1 MPKSILK
8 NIDSSE
14 IFISEA
20 ERELRGDAGGTGNGG
35 GIIVAGHDTTGG
47 AEGSFH
53 YGDIFYGYNDD
64 GELVEMQRPSSLSL
78 VETHVAEGGDTS
90 NNEKTETNHGDDAG
104 DDTLKFDASMS
115 LSDIPGRESKS
126 KTRNIDRIRRQISQQ
141 SNDGSTN
148 RREDDNKSSRRR
160 NKNPTHAVD
169 DDVGLQSSRDAAIE
183 SEYTAHPSSNILAKR
198 RAAERRAKVDM
209 IRDATVYSG
218 KTQGGQGRS
227 ETVPTSETHHK
238 GERMSSMKF
247 QQRRRSD
254 SADAARERKE
264 ESADQA
270 NGDKRMPR
278 PLTIPPPMEIALPMS
293 ELRRARSTEDEP
305 TRRRRGSSR
314 TSSKMFPE
322 IQVADGSN
330 GGDRR
335 RSEGSLGRRKTSASA
350 LASASAKRGDV
361 FEKYRRKS
369 EQISAERG
377 GEASESFRSVRS
389 AASSHRSMASKYHKD
404 ATSSL
409 RSLGSARR
417 PTSVRAST
425 RPSELISPASTATS
439 RGGSADDSF
448 NSGQSASRISVSSLS
463 ARNRQ
468 KNMVQGGSRR
478 RYSSDANSSLEDG
491 LSAAFGDSLDSIGS
505 IWSSDDGSRSFS
517 SNRSSGKRAY
527 ASSKEARMR
536 IRDAASR

>member
-35 GIIVAGHDTTGG
+35 GIIVAGSDTTGG

-78 VETHVAEGGDTS
+78 VEANVAEGGDSS
-90 NNEKTETNHGDDAG
+90 NNEKTETNNGDDAG
-104 DDTLKFDASMS
+104 NDTLELDASMS
-115 LSDIPGRESKS
+115 LSDIPGREPSKS
-126 KTRNIDRIRRQISQQ
+126 QTRNRH
-141 SNDGSTN
+141 
-148 RREDDNKSSRRR
+148 EDDNKSSRRR
-160 NKNPTHAVD
+160 NENPTRAD
-169 DDVGLQSSRDAAIE
+169 DDTNYDDV
-183 SEYTAHPSSNILAKR
+183 EYTVHPSSNMHARR
-198 RAAERRAKVDM
+198 RAAERRAKIDM
-209 IRDATVYSG
+209 IRDATIYSG
-218 KTQGGQGRS
+218 DRPSVAATQGGQGRS

-238 GERMSSMKF
+238 SERMSSMNH
-247 QQRRRSD
+247 RRRSGSSD
-254 SADAARERKE
+254 VARDRKE
-264 ESADQA
+264 ESTDQA

-278 PLTIPPPMEIALPMS
+278 PRTIPPPIEIALPIS

-314 TSSKMFPE
+314 TGSKMFQE
-322 IQVADGSN
+322 IQVADGRN

-335 RSEGSLGRRKTSASA
+335 RSEGKLGGCKSPASA

-369 EQISAERG
+369 EQISVECS

-389 AASSHRSMASKYHKD
+389 AASSHRSIASKYHKD

-417 PTSVRAST
+417 PSNVRASST

-448 NSGQSASRISVSSLS
+448 NSRQSASRISVSSLS
-463 ARNRQ
+463 ARNR
-468 KNMVQGGSRR
+468 KPQGGSRR

-505 IWSSDDGSRSFS
+505 LWSSDDGSRSFS

-536 IRDAASR
+536 IRDAASSSR

>member
-20 ERELRGDAGGTGNGG
+20 ERELRGDAGDTGNGG

-115 LSDIPGRESKS
+115 LSDIPGRESPKS
-126 KTRNIDRIRRQISQQ
+126 QTRNIDRIRRQISQQ
-141 SNDGSTN
+141 SDDKSTN
-148 RREDDNKSSRRR
+148 RREGDNKSSRRR
-160 NKNPTHAVD
+160 NENPTRAVD
-169 DDVGLQSSRDAAIE
+169 DIGLQRSRDAAIE

-198 RAAERRAKVDM
+198 RAAERRAKVDV
-209 IRDATVYSG
+209 IRDATIYSG

-238 GERMSSMKF
+238 DERMSSMKF

-264 ESADQA
+264 ESTDQA
-270 NGDKRMPR
+270 NGDKRMSRPR
-278 PLTIPPPMEIALPMS
+278 TIPPIEIALPMS

-314 TSSKMFPE
+314 TSRKMFPE
-322 IQVADGSN
+322 IQVADGRN

-335 RSEGSLGRRKTSASA
+335 RSEGSLGRRKLSAST

-389 AASSHRSMASKYHKD
+389 SSSSHRSIASKYHKD

-417 PTSVRAST
+417 PSSVRAST
-425 RPSELISPASTATS
+425 RPSEFISPASTATS
-439 RGGSADDSF
+439 RGGGADDSF

-463 ARNRQ
+463 ARNRIS
-468 KNMVQGGSRR
+468 QGGSRR

-505 IWSSDDGSRSFS
+505 LWSSDDGSRSFS

-536 IRDAASR
+536 IRDAASSSR